1 MSLSSYILIAE
12 RDSQNFVNRN
22 PYINKHFFRK
32 VKNMKNVL
40 TTVTNKVK
48 TSKLGLYASGALM
61 GLASLAPVMAGET
74 GADGTGGS
82 VSKLM
87 TLLCKVAGLGAWASA
102 AIVFAFA
109 MIEYG
114 NAKAENSPAAK
125 HNAQMKFVAV
135 IILGAI
141 GALLEV
147 PGTATALSNLIP
159 TISV

>member
-1 MSLSSYILIAE
+1 
-12 RDSQNFVNRN
+12 
-22 PYINKHFFRK
+22 
-32 VKNMKNVL
+32 MKNVL
-40 TTVTNKVK
+40 KTVTNKVK

-61 GLASLAPVMAGET
+61 GLASLAPVMA
-74 GADGTGGS
+74 DGTGGS
-82 VSKLM
+82 VSQLM

-109 MIEYG
+109 MIELG

-125 HNAQMKFVAV
+125 HTAQMKFVAV
-135 IILGAI
+135 VMLGAI

-147 PGTATALSNLIP
+147 PGTASALSNLIP